1 MARENL
7 TYKTLR
13 FIAHGTLKPL
23 FRLQIEGAE
32 HVPKEGPVL
41 IASNHLS
48 TLDPVVLAY
57 GLPRPVAFIAKAEL
71 FKMPFLSWLLPR
83 IYAIPLARGA
93 GDLSAIKAAI
103 RALNQGLAFGI
114 FPEGTRS
121 RTGKLQPFKTG
132 AAAIAARTG
141 ALVVPAAVIGSD
153 KAWPVGGGPRPF
165 KPVRVRFGQ
174 PLDFGRLPLKKAA
187 LEAATRE
194 LEAAVAGLLPPEY
207 LPEDFR
213 KELPQAQTSEGS
225 G

>member
-1 MARENL
+1 MAKENL
-7 TYKTLR
+7 TYRTLR
-13 FIAHGTLKPL
+13 LIARGTLKPL
-23 FRLQIEGAE
+23 FRLRIEGAE
-32 HVPKEGPVL
+32 HVPREGPVL

-71 FKMPFLSWLLPR
+71 FRMPLLSWLLPR
-83 IYAIPLARGA
+83 IYAIPLERGA

-153 KAWPVGGGPRPF
+153 KAWPVGGGPRPL
-165 KPVRVRFGQ
+165 KPVRVRFGR
-174 PLDFGRLPLKKAA
+174 PLDFGHLPLKKAA

-213 KELPQAQTSEGS
+213 KELLQGQTSEG
-225 G
+225 